1 MGRLDGKV
9 AIITGAGSGIAR
21 AAIHIFAR
29 EGARVIAAELN
40 PELGKA
46 SVEGTNSSGGA
57 ATFVQTDVTDEGS
70 VKAMVAAARATYGGR
85 IDILF
90 NCAGGSVAADRPV
103 TEVDMDLWQHT
114 MDLDLKGTFL
124 CCRHAVPEMIAGG
137 GGAIVNVSSGAALRG
152 TFPAHIYTAA
162 KGGLLSFTRALAG
175 SYSRKGVRANVICPG
190 LIMSDRIK
198 SRYGKV
204 PSEKATAQAASVNS
218 DAMSRYPFGQGEP
231 EDIAN
236 IALFLAS
243 AESRMINGAVIP
255 AEGGMHA
262 Y

>member
-21 AAIHIFAR
+21 AATRIFAR
-29 EGARVIAAELN
+29 EGAKVIAAEIS

-46 SVEGTNSSGGA
+46 SVDAAKGPSGA
-57 ATFVQTDVTDEGS
+57 VTFVQTDVTNEAS
-70 VKAMVAAARATYGGR
+70 VKAMVATTAATYGGG

-90 NCAGGSVAADRPV
+90 NCAGGSVAADKPV
-103 TEVDMDLWQHT
+103 TDVDMDLWQHT
-114 MDLDLKGTFL
+114 MNLDLKGPFL
-124 CCRHAVPEMIAGG
+124 CCRHVLPVMIAGG
-137 GGAIVNVSSGAALRG
+137 GGAIVNVASGAALRG
-152 TFPAHIYTAA
+152 TFPAHIYTTA

-175 SYSRKGVRANVICPG
+175 SYSSKGVRANVICPG
-190 LIMSDRIK
+190 LIMSERIK
-198 SRYGKV
+198 ARFG
-204 PSEKATAQAASVNS
+204 PSAQSGASGQSASVRS
-218 DAMSRYPFGQGEP
+218 DAMKRYPFGQGEP

-243 AESRMINGAVIP
+243 GESRMINGAVIP